1 MKINKLFA
9 LCAFAVTALIAGPAF
24 AAAIQSNEVQIIP
37 PEYFQA
43 GFLGAVASAVAAAV
57 WALVERFLGPLA
69 PLAKIARVDQL
80 FGKYIQGGLVKL
92 AAEYP
97 QLATKGLTVSVG
109 NAFVASIANDLLKV
123 IPGWMLRFVGG
134 KDAVIDKVRNRLPE
148 VLRDLKLP
156 PIPIPG

>member
-1 MKINKLFA
+1 MKNFA
-9 LCAFAVTALIAGPAF
+9 AFFAAF
-24 AAAIQSNEVQIIP
+24 AALFVGGVAWAAQVNPNEVQIVP

-43 GFLGAVASAVAAAV
+43 GFLGAVAASVAAAV
-57 WALVERFLGPLA
+57 WAIVERFLGPLA
-69 PLAKIARVDQL
+69 PLAKIARVEQM
-80 FGKYIQGGLVKL
+80 FTKYLQGGLVKL

-109 NAFVASIANDLLKV
+109 NAFLASVANDLLKV

-134 KDAVIDKVRNRLPE
+134 KEGVLDKLRNRLPE

-156 PIPIPG
+156 SLPVAG

>member
-1 MKINKLFA
+1 MKKIYA
-9 LCAFAVTALIAGPAF
+9 AFAFVAALLVAVPAF
-24 AAAIQSNEVQIIP
+24 AAAISPNEVQVIP

-69 PLAKIARVDQL
+69 PLARIARVDQM

-109 NAFVASIANDLLKV
+109 NAFVASIANDLIKV

-156 PIPIPG
+156 PLPVPG

>member
-1 MKINKLFA
+1 MKKIYA
-9 LCAFAVTALIAGPAF
+9 AFAFVAALLVAVPAF
-24 AAAIQSNEVQIIP
+24 AAAISPNEVQIIP

-69 PLAKIARVDQL
+69 PLARIARVDQM

-109 NAFVASIANDLLKV
+109 NAFVASIANDLIKV

-156 PIPIPG
+156 PLPVPG

>member
-1 MKINKLFA
+1 MKKTYA
-9 LCAFAVTALIAGPAF
+9 AFAFVAALLVAVPAF
-24 AAAIQSNEVQIIP
+24 AAAISPNEVQVIP

-69 PLAKIARVDQL
+69 PLARIARVDQM

-109 NAFVASIANDLLKV
+109 NAFVASIANDLIKV

-156 PIPIPG
+156 PLPVPG

>member
-1 MKINKLFA
+1 MKKIYAFL
-9 LCAFAVTALIAGPAF
+9 AFAVALFVAGPAL
-24 AAAIQSNEVQIIP
+24 AAAVSPNEVQIIP

-43 GFLGAVASAVAAAV
+43 GFLGAVASAIAAAV
-57 WALVERFLGPLA
+57 WALVERFLGPLSV
-69 PLAKIARVDQL
+69 LAKIARVDQM

-92 AAEYP
+92 SAEYP

-134 KDAVIDKVRNRLPE
+134 KEAVIDKVRNRLPE